1 MSTRIFQAWLEGWE
15 KVDTGPQGD
24 CVLEQRILKKYGGLK
39 FVDPDSDK
47 EFTVHP
53 DQAMFEKERGNNCY
67 ELFCTLDGFDDS
79 IAINKQLD
87 LYEPWCRN
95 LAIDEIVEYFKLNDN
110 EGVVVYKE
118 GDIKS
123 SDDEG
128 NDEVMC

>member
-1 MSTRIFQAWLEGWE
+1 MR
-15 KVDTGPQGD
+15 
-24 CVLEQRILKKYGGLK
+24 KYGGLK
-39 FVDPDSDK
+39 FVDPYLDK

-53 DQAMFEKERGNNCY
+53 DRASFAKERGNNGY
-67 ELFCTLDGFDDS
+67 ELFCTLDGFDNS

-87 LYEPWCRN
+87 VYEMWCRN
-95 LAIDEIVEYFKLNDN
+95 LAIDEIVVYYKLHDN

-123 SDDEG
+123 SDDED